1 MCNTFIVAFG
11 FLFSVQGIYLPGKP
25 IDKLKSKLPSIMTIQ
40 DSPQMQA
47 SEYLQPP
54 EMPLIGGPESLP
66 DFLKFPRAPKPA
78 EVILFPFNL
87 KLCLIYHFRPNFW
100 TVICLF

>member
-1 MCNTFIVAFG
+1 MMCNTFIVAFG

-78 EVILFPFNL
+78 EVFYLA
-87 KLCLIYHFRPNFW
+87 LI
-100 TVICLF
+100 